1 MRIGI
6 DGRTILN
13 PEKGEAAGVGH
24 YTYQLIRHLLKIDQ
38 KNQFVLFFD
47 WRAREK
53 DVLKFKAPNA
63 EIKYFPFSYYRS
75 YLPGMYS
82 EIITTAFLN
91 KARLDIFHSA
101 GGAVPLSYKRPI
113 VLTAHNL
120 ALYKHP
126 EFAPYGY
133 RIKAALWGLPQF
145 KKADAIIATSG
156 SAKKDIEELFKINEK
171 RIKVVYNGLDAR
183 FFNKAPIEEI
193 RRIKEKYGI
202 GIHKYLLFLSTIKP
216 VNNLPRLALFFR
228 EVHNRLNKKDA
239 PAHYHLIIAGKDG
252 WLAPYIK
259 REIRD
264 FGLDHYVRFPGYI
277 PPEDL
282 NALFQ
287 GAEAF
292 VFPPLYEEF
301 GTPILEAM
309 ASGVPVIASNAA
321 SLPEVAG
328 GAAIMLDPV
337 DKKAW
342 AEKIIEVLSDEKLRQ
357 DLIAKGLARA
367 KEFSWEKTATE
378 TLKVYEKVNKID
390 K

>member
-13 PEKGEAAGVGH
+13 PEKGEAAGIGH
-24 YTYQLIRHLLKIDQ
+24 YTYQLIRHLLKIDR
-38 KNQFVLFFD
+38 KNQYVLFFD
-47 WRAREK
+47 WRARER
-53 DVLKFKAPNA
+53 DVLKFKGPNV

-91 KARLDIFHSA
+91 KAHLDIFHSA

-120 ALYKHP
+120 AFYKHP
-126 EFAPYGY
+126 EFASYGY
-133 RIKAALWGLPQF
+133 RVKAALWGLPQF
-145 KKADAIIATSG
+145 KKADTIIATSN
-156 SAKKDIEELFKINEK
+156 SAKKDIEESFKINGK
-171 RIKVVYNGLDAR
+171 KIKVIYNGLDER
-183 FFNKAPIEEI
+183 FFNKASSEDIQK
-193 RRIKEKYGI
+193 IKEKYGI

-228 EVHNRLNKKDA
+228 EVHNRLNKNDA
-239 PAHYHLIIAGKDG
+239 PAHYHLVIAGKDG
-252 WLAPYIK
+252 WLASYIK

-264 FGLDHYVRFPGYI
+264 FGLEHYVRFPGYI

-301 GTPILEAM
+301 GTPVLEAM
-309 ASGVPVIASNAA
+309 AAGIPVIASNIS

-328 GAAIMLDPV
+328 DAAVLLDPT
-337 DKKAW
+337 DESAW
-342 AEKIIEVLSDEKLRQ
+342 AEKIIEILGNDRLRK

-367 KEFSWEKTATE
+367 KEFSWEKTARE
-378 TLKVYEKVNKID
+378 TLNAYETVKIN
-390 K
+390 